1 MKNIK
6 YIITVVV
13 AAFVITPMFNSCD
26 FLDVSDDFNELLQ
39 YDSIFHNKA
48 NLERY
53 LFATADMFKEEG
65 GIFGNTVYTPGI
77 MATDE
82 AFSLGTAYNGLGLV
96 LGEVTASNAR
106 GINIYGDMY
115 KIIRKTNNILLRM
128 DEAVDMTASDKQDFA
143 AYAHF
148 MRGYAYY
155 NLVNLYGPVVI
166 LGDDVL
172 ETNET
177 PEYYARYRST
187 YDECIDYIC
196 DEFELAAR
204 FLPIENPI
212 SQFGRPTKGAALA
225 LIARMRLQQASPL
238 FNGGSAAKVYFGS
251 FTRSSDNVHYISQ
264 QYNEERWAQAA
275 LAAKKVMDM
284 SIYRLHTVESNN
296 STPSLPATVPTADFP
311 YGAGN
316 IDPYHSYSDMFTGE
330 TLAARNP
337 EFIWARNSPQVK
349 EFTRRSFPVQTF
361 RGYNNLCVTQKIV
374 DAYYM
379 DDGRTIEEAKSDGYY
394 SETGYL
400 TGKKTFS
407 GYELGPNVHNMYI
420 NREKRFYAS
429 VAFSNSW
436 WTATSAAE
444 TENKMKQ
451 ISYES
456 NGLGGKNN
464 TGTDENSYP
473 ITGYTLKKYIH
484 AEDAW
489 TDKAVVLD
497 KPFPIIRY
505 AEILL
510 SYVEALNNL
519 TTTYT
524 MLDEFG
530 GQSYTI
536 TRNTDEMKFYFNQIR
551 FRAGLPGITDAD
563 VADPQ
568 RMQELIERER
578 MIEFMC
584 ENRRYFDVRRW
595 GIYSE
600 SEREPMLG
608 MDTDTDG
615 DAYYNRVPLNH
626 SLARRRDGSDNKK
639 YVFMPIMLSELR
651 KAPTLDQNPGW
662 EN

>member
-1 MKNIK
+1 
-6 YIITVVV
+6 
-13 AAFVITPMFNSCD
+13 
-26 FLDVSDDFNELLQ
+26 
-39 YDSIFHNKA
+39 
-48 NLERY
+48 
-53 LFATADMFKEEG
+53 
-65 GIFGNTVYTPGI
+65 
-77 MATDE
+77 
-82 AFSLGTAYNGLGLV
+82 
-96 LGEVTASNAR
+96 
-106 GINIYGDMY
+106 
-115 KIIRKTNNILLRM
+115 
-128 DEAVDMTASDKQDFA
+128 
-143 AYAHF
+143 
-148 MRGYAYY
+148 
-155 NLVNLYGPVVI
+155 
-166 LGDDVL
+166 
-172 ETNET
+172 
-177 PEYYARYRST
+177 
-187 YDECIDYIC
+187 
-196 DEFELAAR
+196 
-204 FLPIENPI
+204 
-212 SQFGRPTKGAALA
+212 
-225 LIARMRLQQASPL
+225 
-238 FNGGSAAKVYFGS
+238 
-251 FTRSSDNVHYISQ
+251 
-264 QYNEERWAQAA
+264 
-275 LAAKKVMDM
+275 M